1 MPQDSG
7 AINPEDGKTTISPN
21 VRAAALPAAPRLP
34 QEQTVRGVVG
44 LLPVVVSHLR
54 EE

>member
-7 AINPEDGKTTISPN
+7 AINPEDRKTTISPN
-21 VRAAALPAAPRLP
+21 VRAALPAAPRLP
-34 QEQTVRGVVG
+34 QEQTVRGVIG
-44 LLPVVVSHLR
+44 LLPVVVPHLR